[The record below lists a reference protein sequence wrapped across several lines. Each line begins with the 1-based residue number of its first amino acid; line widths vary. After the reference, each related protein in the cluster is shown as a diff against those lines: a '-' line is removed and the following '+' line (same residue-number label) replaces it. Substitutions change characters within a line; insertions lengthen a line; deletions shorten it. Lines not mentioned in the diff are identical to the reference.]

1 MDEYDTTNIAQLEDL
16 FIITS
21 THGEGEPPDN
31 AWDFFE
37 FLEDD
42 NAPNLNHVR
51 YSVLALGDQTYEFFC
66 QAGKDVDA
74 LLENLGAE
82 RICSV

>member
-1 MDEYDTTNIAQLEDL
+1 MDEYDTTKHRTVRR
-16 FIITS
+16 FIYYYVY
-21 THGEGEPPDN
+21 HGEGEPPDN

-51 YSVLALGDQTYEFFC
+51 YSVLALVIKHMNF
-66 QAGKDVDA
+66 
-74 LLENLGAE
+74 L
-82 RICSV
+82 SSW